1 MQTDRVERRQ
11 ADATDPGA
19 AWDAFCDSLKRAG
32 DVLRRPSTPGD
43 DLTLAEGHRF
53 LSRMVRV
60 ALESR
65 LEIGDPLRPSLQ
77 PMVGP
82 TLQYEGVTSDARY
95 LNGYIDGSRNYRIT
109 GSRGGAPLF
118 EVGVYTGKQGL
129 FEPSHLISSITE
141 ETLELG
147 SGGSVE
153 VFVGPDPHP
162 GNWIQTDSSARYL
175 MIRQYAADWAGLE
188 EGRFTI
194 EEETGVGK
202 DAQPTMEAICA
213 GLEAASD
220 FVVNASQFWG
230 GLSDYWAGLSANQF
244 LAESDA
250 DARTEVAPPSG
261 HQFSCGYFRLEPDEA
276 LMIEFHPGEAG
287 GAGFWS
293 LGLANY
299 WYETVGYGD
308 PDSHL
313 NSGRAT
319 CEPDGSVRAVI
330 SQRPTGAPN
339 WIDPKGH
346 REGTM
351 VFRWSRSKSPVPK
364 IGCTLVKLGD
374 KGALA

>member
-129 FEPSHLISSITE
+129 FEPSHLVASIRRQWALDPREAEELIGTAAFARPHVSQSSKPLLTHISASNLHANRCLKAHSI
-141 ETLELG
+141 LARC
-147 SGGSVE
+147 
-153 VFVGPDPHP
+153 
-162 GNWIQTDSSARYL
+162 IRKSSATHLGIARF
-175 MIRQYAADWAGLE
+175 AAWRL
-188 EGRFTI
+188 
-194 EEETGVGK
+194 
-202 DAQPTMEAICA
+202 
-213 GLEAASD
+213 
-220 FVVNASQFWG
+220 
-230 GLSDYWAGLSANQF
+230 NQ
-244 LAESDA
+244 
-250 DARTEVAPPSG
+250 
-261 HQFSCGYFRLEPDEA
+261 
-276 LMIEFHPGEAG
+276 
-287 GAGFWS
+287 
-293 LGLANY
+293 
-299 WYETVGYGD
+299 
-308 PDSHL
+308 
-313 NSGRAT
+313 
-319 CEPDGSVRAVI
+319 
-330 SQRPTGAPN
+330 
-339 WIDPKGH
+339 
-346 REGTM
+346 
-351 VFRWSRSKSPVPK
+351 
-364 IGCTLVKLGD
+364 
-374 KGALA
+374 